1 MKADLEIRRERE
13 RERERERGIDEVFF
27 HLS

>member
-13 RERERERGIDEVFF
+13 RERERERGIDEVYF